1 MALKGYDIIKG
12 MEIRGSR
19 LRLPRA
25 IAIYRT
31 AQFESNIK
39 IKECRTNSKGD
50 EIIIMSFG
58 ALSIPDEPVFPI
70 LKEEN
75 VAIKCYKED
84 LILPSVF
91 ALRKDF
97 PIGLPHS
104 NAMSYAHPVSLCVSD
119 VPFSDYR
126 LQFSAYDFLQS
137 IKRWFDLNSIG
148 ELHEPDRPL
157 EVFYSSHIIATIKN
171 LRNWGSFGRFHMASK
186 NTGILEYVECEN
198 ATHYVFPFRADEVL
212 SNGMAEIPQIIGDLN
227 RITICEGKPLLNV
240 IESLFYSTQALKI
253 NLPLLLPILISQK
266 RAIGLDAES
275 TELFF
280 IVLKK
285 KICDIALQSKKQSHD
300 SFRKWLYSQQIDIVM
315 TIPPVSRELNA
326 LSNGFGD
333 LFKKVSFIGA
343 GTLGGN
349 IIDHFIRQG
358 VSEKIVII
366 DDDYLLPHNVARHVL
381 SPEYIM
387 QSKAKALKD
396 IYRSIEYQKVD
407 SIDKDV
413 LLFNNHD
420 KQRAFDNTDLIIDAS
435 TSIAVERTLA
445 LDNGYGNGNARR
457 SSVFL
462 NPKGTELVLLYED
475 KERKYRLDLLEM
487 NYYRILIVDERFKN
501 HLSVSEKQRTNS
513 FSCRAESSIIDYDNV
528 GLLASIASQQ
538 LKKLY
543 ATNDAKI
550 GIWRVCADDSTI
562 EHVNIPLSDWQSFDI
577 KGVRVYIINDVI
589 STMKEQRLSSG
600 VLETGGVFFGC
611 YDKDREIIYVLY
623 SHPAPAD
630 SKHETTSFV
639 RGCDGLKEVRDSIN
653 LKTYYQVRYL
663 GEWHSHPSG
672 SNSSS
677 TMDKRQF
684 DEMSK
689 NHLAQD
695 IPFVQA
701 IIGDN
706 GVYVNAII

>member
-12 MEIRGSR
+12 TEIRGSR

-25 IAIYRT
+25 IAIHRT
-31 AQFESNIK
+31 AQFDSDLK
-39 IKECRTNSKGD
+39 IKECRINSNGD
-50 EIIIMSFG
+50 EIIIMSFC
-58 ALSIPDEPVFPI
+58 ALSIPDEPVYPI
-70 LKEEN
+70 LKEED
-75 VAIKCYKED
+75 VAIKCSKED

-97 PIGLPHS
+97 PVGLPHS

-137 IKRWFDLNSIG
+137 IRRWFDLNSIG

-157 EVFYSSHIIATIKN
+157 EVFYGSHKVATIKN
-171 LRNWGSFGRFHMASK
+171 FRNWGRFGRFYTISK
-186 NTGILEYVECEN
+186 NTGILEYTERKN
-198 ATHYVFPFRADEVL
+198 ATHYIFPFKADEVL

-227 RITICEGKPLLNV
+227 RITVCEGNPLLNV
-240 IESLFYSTQALKI
+240 IESLFYNPQALKI
-253 NLPLLLPILISQK
+253 DLPLLLPVLISQK
-266 RAIGLDAES
+266 RAIGLEAES
-275 TELFF
+275 SELFF
-280 IVLKK
+280 IVLRK
-285 KICDIALQSKKQSHD
+285 KICDIALQAKKQSHD
-300 SFRKWLYSQQIDIVM
+300 SFLKWLYSQQIDIIM
-315 TIPPVSRELNA
+315 TLPPVSRELNA
-326 LSNGFGD
+326 VSNGFGN

-349 IIDHFIRQG
+349 IIDHFVRQG

-366 DDDYLLPHNVARHVL
+366 DNDALLPHNVARHIL
-381 SPEYIM
+381 SPEYVM

-396 IYRSIEYQKVD
+396 VYRGIECQKVD
-407 SIDKDV
+407 SIDKDI
-413 LLFNNHD
+413 LLFNNND
-420 KQRAFDNTDLIIDAS
+420 KQRAFENTDLIIDAS

-445 LDNGYGNGNARR
+445 LDSSYSGVRR

-475 KERKYRLDLLEM
+475 TERKYRLDLLEM
-487 NYYRILIVDERFKN
+487 VYYRMLIVDERFNN

-513 FSCRAESSIIDYDNV
+513 FSCRAESSVIDYDNV

-538 LKKLY
+538 LKKMY

-550 GIWRVCADDSTI
+550 AMWRICADNSTVDYI
-562 EHVNIPLSDWQSFDI
+562 NIPLSDWQLYVV
-577 KGVRVYIINDVI
+577 KGVKVYIIKDVI
-589 STMKEQRLSSG
+589 SIMKEQRVSSG
-600 VLETGGVFFGC
+600 ILETGGVFFGC
-611 YDKDREIIYVLY
+611 YDKDRQIIYVLY
-623 SHPAPAD
+623 SHPAPTD
-630 SKHETTSFV
+630 SKHGPTSFV
-639 RGCDGLKEVRDSIN
+639 RGCDGLKEVQDSIN
-653 LKTYYQVRYL
+653 RKTYYQVRYL

-672 SNSSS
+672 SNSPSIL
-677 TMDKRQF
+677 DKKQF

-689 NHLAQD
+689 EHLLQD

-706 GVYVNAII
+706 GVYVNALI

>member
-12 MEIRGSR
+12 TEIRGSR

-25 IAIYRT
+25 IAIHRT
-31 AQFESNIK
+31 AQFDSDIK
-39 IKECRTNSKGD
+39 IKECRINSKGD
-50 EIIIMSFG
+50 EIIIMSFR

-70 LKEEN
+70 LKEED
-75 VAIKCYKED
+75 VAIKCSKED

-104 NAMSYAHPVSLCVSD
+104 NAMPYAHPVSLCVSD

-137 IKRWFDLNSIG
+137 IRRWFDLNSIG

-157 EVFYSSHIIATIKN
+157 EVFYGSHIVATIKN
-171 LRNWGSFGRFHMASK
+171 FQNCGSFGHFHTISK
-186 NTGILEYVECEN
+186 NTGILEYTERKS
-198 ATHYVFPFRADEVL
+198 ATHYILPFKADEIL
-212 SNGMAEIPQIIGDLN
+212 SNGMAEIPEIIGDLN
-227 RITICEGKPLLNV
+227 RITVCKGNPLLNV
-240 IESLFYSTQALKI
+240 IESLFYNHQALKI
-253 NLPLLLPILISQK
+253 DLPLLLPVLISQK

-275 TELFF
+275 SELFF
-280 IVLKK
+280 IVFKK
-285 KICDIALQSKKQSHD
+285 KICDIALQAKKQSHD
-300 SFRKWLYSQQIDIVM
+300 SFQKWLYSQQIDIVM
-315 TIPPVSRELNA
+315 TLPPVSRELNA
-326 LSNGFGD
+326 SSNGLGN

-349 IIDHFIRQG
+349 IIDHFVRQG
-358 VSEKIVII
+358 VSKKIVII
-366 DDDYLLPHNVARHVL
+366 DDDSLLPHNIARHVL
-381 SPEYIM
+381 SPGYVM

-396 IYRSIEYQKVD
+396 VYRSIEYQKVD
-407 SIDKDV
+407 SIDKNV
-413 LLFNNHD
+413 LLFNNND
-420 KQRAFDNTDLIIDAS
+420 KQRAFENADLIIDAS
-435 TSIAVERTLA
+435 TSIAVERNLA
-445 LDNGYGNGNARR
+445 LDNSYGDARR

-475 KERKYRLDLLEM
+475 TERKYRLDLLEM
-487 NYYRILIVDERFKN
+487 TYYRMLIVDERLN
-501 HLSVSEKQRTNS
+501 DHLSISEKQRTNS

-543 ATNDAKI
+543 TSNDAKI
-550 GIWRVCADDSTI
+550 AIWRVSADNSVVDYI
-562 EHVNIPLSDWQSFDI
+562 NIPLSDWQMFNI
-577 KGVRVYIINDVI
+577 KGVKVYIINDVI

-600 VLETGGVFFGC
+600 ALETGGVFFGC
-611 YDKDREIIYVLY
+611 YDKDRQIIYVLH
-623 SHPAPAD
+623 SHPAPTD
-630 SKHETTSFV
+630 SKHGPTSFV
-639 RGCDGLKEVRDSIN
+639 RGCDGLKEVQDSIN

-672 SNSSS
+672 SNTPS
-677 TMDKRQF
+677 TLDKKQF
-684 DEMSK
+684 DEMSTD
-689 NHLAQD
+689 HLLQD

-706 GVYVNAII
+706 GVYVNALI